1 MNVSKEVAV
10 IKKSLR
16 KDVLTKRQALSPQ
29 EVGQKSDNIHKRL
42 FQLKYFQDARV
53 IMVYVDFRNEVKT
66 TAIITNALNQG
77 KRVVIPVCR
86 DGGQLIPAEV
96 YQFPEDLE
104 PGTWG
109 ILEPKPGRLRPVE
122 PGEIEL
128 VLVPGVAFD
137 QRGNRLGYGAGY
149 YDRFLAKTSPT
160 ATSIA
165 LAYELQAVEDVFP
178 VEHDMPVHYIL
189 TEDRL
194 ILCRDNYPRG
204 GNQ

>member
-1 MNVSKEVAV
+1 LDVSKEVAA

-16 KDVLTKRQALSPQ
+16 KDVLSKRQSLSSQ
-29 EVGQKSDNIHKRL
+29 EVGEKSDNIHKLL
-42 FQLKYFQDARV
+42 FQLKYFQDAGV
-53 IMVYVDFRNEVKT
+53 MMVYVDFRNEVKT
-66 TAIITNALNQG
+66 AAIITTALNQG
-77 KRVVIPVCR
+77 KRVVIPVCKEA
-86 DGGQLIPAEV
+86 GQLIPSEV

-122 PGEIEL
+122 PGEIDL

-149 YDRFLAKTSPT
+149 YDRFLAKASPS
-160 ATSIA
+160 ATFVA
-165 LAYELQAVEDVFP
+165 LAYELQVVEDVFP

-194 ILCRDNYPRG
+194 IDCRDNYAGG